1 MNINRYNYETFFLL
15 YVDNELSASERKSV
29 ELFVQ
34 ENADLEPELRSILET
49 TLPEEVI
56 NFKAK
61 EQLYKKEIDEVA
73 IQENL
78 LLQLDNELDPV
89 IAMHMESLIIAD
101 NNIENEWKILQQ
113 TKLDPTDKIVFENK
127 SLLYRHE
134 KDRVITMRFW
144 KMAVAAV
151 ILFGGLFI
159 GISLLKKSGP
169 AENSTAKKM
178 ITPATQEKVNKN
190 NTGTTNNNSFDSLQ
204 INISENIATVK
215 GTEQNKAASSPVVN
229 NNTAPGKRETVGDIN
244 LIKEEKNISPK
255 ISLDNINKDESNK
268 TIAAVVSDKNRNP
281 DTKNERPVEIANIS
295 MKDKIKAPEAQII
308 DYNSVPAMP
317 DSYAKTTVFNES
329 APDNNNKIFY
339 INEEKITRSKIGGLF
354 RKVKRTIER
363 NTNIKTG
370 NGVTIAGFEIAL
382 NK

>member
-1 MNINRYNYETFFLL
+1 MNINRHNYETFFLL

-29 ELFVQ
+29 ELFVL
-34 ENADLEPELRSILET
+34 ENADLEPELRSIIET
-49 TLPEEVI
+49 TLPEDVI
-56 NFKAK
+56 SYTTK
-61 EQLYKKEIDEVA
+61 EQLYKKEIDHET
-73 IQENL
+73 ILENL
-78 LLQLDNELDPV
+78 LLLMDNELNSV
-89 IAMHMESLIIAD
+89 VAMEMEALIISEH
-101 NNIENEWKILQQ
+101 NIGNEWKILQQ
-113 TKLDPTDKIVFENK
+113 TKLDPNEKIVFENK

-144 KMAVAAV
+144 KIAIAAA
-151 ILFGGLFI
+151 ILLGGLFT

-169 AENSTAKKM
+169 DENSTATK
-178 ITPATQEKVNKN
+178 INTPVYQEKVNKY
-190 NTGTTNNNSFDSLQ
+190 NTGTNSHLFDSLQ
-204 INISENIATVK
+204 NSIPENIATVPAI
-215 GTEQNKAASSPVVN
+215 EQNKAINSTLVN
-229 NNTAPGKRETVGDIN
+229 NKTSPRNSETVSN
-244 LIKEEKNISPK
+244 TPLVKEEKIIFPK
-255 ISLDNINKDESNK
+255 TSLDNINKEESNK
-268 TIAAVVSDKNRNP
+268 TIVAAVLDKNRL
-281 DTKNERPVEIANIS
+281 TVYKNESPVEIANKS
-295 MKDKIKAPEAQII
+295 MKDKIKAPEAPII

-317 DSYAKTTVFNES
+317 DSYAKTTVLDES

>member
-15 YVDNELSASERKSV
+15 YVDNELSASERKAV
-29 ELFVQ
+29 EQFVE
-34 ENADLEPELRSILET
+34 ENADLELELRSILET
-49 TLPEEVI
+49 TLPEDVI

-61 EQLYKKEIDEVA
+61 EQLYKKEIDQET
-73 IQENL
+73 IRENL
-78 LLQLDNELDPV
+78 LLHLDNELDPV
-89 IAMHMESLIIAD
+89 IAMQMESLIIAD

-113 TKLDPTDKIVFENK
+113 TKLDPTEKIVFENK

-144 KMAVAAV
+144 KMAVAAA

-178 ITPATQEKVNKN
+178 ITPAIQEKVNKN
-190 NTGTTNNNSFDSLQ
+190 NAGTKNDSFDLLQ
-204 INISENIATVK
+204 KNLSENIATVPAI
-215 GTEQNKAASSPVVN
+215 EQNKAINSTVVN
-229 NNTAPGKRETVGDIN
+229 NHTTSGNRETVNNIP
-244 LIKEEKNISPK
+244 LIIKEKNISPK

-295 MKDKIKAPEAQII
+295 MKDKIKAPEAPII